1 MSPHVVD
8 FYDLTPCCPFTTDT
22 HNSLENTSETGIIT
36 SNYNVV
42 DVQEQ
47 SMLSRIG
54 TWFTQLS
61 QMVQVAIIAAVVAV
75 VLIVFV
81 FSGAL
86 SSITDF
92 VRAVTGG

>member
-1 MSPHVVD
+1 
-8 FYDLTPCCPFTTDT
+8 
-22 HNSLENTSETGIIT
+22 
-36 SNYNVV
+36 
-42 DVQEQ
+42 
-47 SMLSRIG
+47 MLSRIG